1 LKNLCIALFLML
13 VAPSTFAVTEQP
25 ITLETL
31 TGKIEGTLALPAAEK
46 SSAKIPVVLIIA
58 GSGPTDRNGNSRGL
72 SGNNDSLKMLASILS
87 EAGIAS
93 VRYDKRGIASSAA
106 VGVAER
112 DLRFETYVKD
122 ASAWV
127 EKLASDERFS
137 AISILGHSEGSL
149 IGMLAAKSASV
160 KSFVSVAGPAQVA
173 SAILRQ
179 QLSGKLPPELA
190 TRNEEILVSLEQG
203 KTVTDVPPAL
213 GSLYRANVQPYL
225 ISWFKYTPAK
235 EFSQLSIPTLILQ
248 GDTDIQVSV
257 AEAKALK
264 DANKAAELAII
275 SGMNHVLKQV
285 PADQAKQIASY
296 SDPTLPLSPEL
307 AKMLIVFLKRVN

>member
-1 LKNLCIALFLML
+1 MAMFMSFWVSL
-13 VAPSTFAVTEQP
+13 TFAASEQA

-31 TGKIEGTLALPAAEK
+31 TGKIEGTLALPTAEK
-46 SSAKIPVVLIIA
+46 SGAKIPVVLFIA
-58 GSGPTDRNGNSRGL
+58 GSGPTDRDGNSRGL
-72 SGNNDSLKMLASILS
+72 SGNNDSLKMLAKTLS

-93 VRYDKRGIASSAA
+93 VRYDKRGVASSAV
-106 VGVAER
+106 VGVVER
-112 DLRFETYVKD
+112 DLHFDTYVRD

-149 IGMLAAKSASV
+149 IGMLAAKSTSV

-213 GSLYRANVQPYL
+213 GSLYRASVQPYL
-225 ISWFKYTPAK
+225 ISWFQYTPAK
-235 EFSQLSIPTLILQ
+235 EFSQLFIPTLILQ

-285 PADQAKQIASY
+285 PADQAKQITSY
-296 SDPTLPLSPEL
+296 SNPTLPLSPEL
-307 AKMLIVFLKRVN
+307 AKTLIAFLKRVN